1 LSYAAISFHKEI
13 KRANDIQVE
22 IELLSARS
30 QVRILPGPL
39 KEIGLNKFFL
49 LLDSSIKCNNFDGAA
64 IRMEPENGA
73 PIPAEHII
81 QELNTVM
88 DWLQ

>member
-1 LSYAAISFHKEI
+1 
-13 KRANDIQVE
+13 
-22 IELLSARS
+22 
-30 QVRILPGPL
+30 
-39 KEIGLNKFFL
+39 
-49 LLDSSIKCNNFDGAA
+49 LDSSIKCNNFDGAA